1 MSTPAPI
8 TPIRPDEA
16 GLSKSDAIAKRLIER
31 RATLAADAEFI
42 AAELEA
48 LDAQLLD
55 LVGGVV
61 GTHELGGSKVT
72 VKEYSRTN
80 YAALEAKYPAADYP
94 QLYETKSTL
103 NQDVVKKQ
111 FAPAA
116 LEEFK
121 VRGKKSVTVK

>member
-8 TPIRPDEA
+8 TPIRADEA

-31 RATLAADAEFI
+31 RATLEADREFI
-42 AAELEA
+42 TAELDA

-72 VKEYSRTN
+72 VREYSRTD
-80 YAALEAKYPAADYP
+80 YAAVEAKYSAAEYP
-94 QLYETKSTL
+94 QLYETKTAL
-103 NQDVVKKQ
+103 DQAAVKRE

>member
-8 TPIRPDEA
+8 TPIRQDQRERQ
-16 GLSKSDAIAKRLIER
+16 SDVIAKRLIER

-42 AAELEA
+42 ASELEA

-72 VKEYSRTN
+72 VREYSRTD
-80 YAALEAKYPAADYP
+80 YAALEAKYPAAAYP
-94 QLYETKSTL
+94 QLYETKTTL
-103 NQDVVKKQ
+103 DQKAVKDQ

-116 LEEFK
+116 LDEFK